1 MPAHPMTGCQQT
13 PSSAC
18 ALWLRSVFQWQWAA
32 YAGGGAPSA
41 GHRDELLCL
50 YGPEADWWRAAG
62 SANGRS
68 SNEVQED
75 WSRQQMW
82 VESYRLQKGTC
93 WVKCRCR
100 PGVTVG
106 PLRTCTHTHVLLPLL
121 QLWGLSTAGFLLLLG
136 GTVEQVT
143 FLLSFKLTHVK

>member
-41 GHRDELLCL
+41 GHLASSCVRTARRQTGGEQQALQT
-50 YGPEADWWRAAG
+50 AAALMKSKRTG
-62 SANGRS
+62 VGR
-68 SNEVQED
+68 
-75 WSRQQMW
+75 QMW

-106 PLRTCTHTHVLLPLL
+106 PLRTCTHTHVLLP

>member
-1 MPAHPMTGCQQT
+1 MTDCQQT

-75 WSRQQMW
+75 WSRQTDVGGIIQTSERNLLGEVPLPSW
-82 VESYRLQKGTC
+82 SQSVLFVPVPTLTSSCHCHSYGCSAPRASSS
-93 WVKCRCR
+93 W
-100 PGVTVG
+100 
-106 PLRTCTHTHVLLPLL
+106 
-121 QLWGLSTAGFLLLLG
+121 G